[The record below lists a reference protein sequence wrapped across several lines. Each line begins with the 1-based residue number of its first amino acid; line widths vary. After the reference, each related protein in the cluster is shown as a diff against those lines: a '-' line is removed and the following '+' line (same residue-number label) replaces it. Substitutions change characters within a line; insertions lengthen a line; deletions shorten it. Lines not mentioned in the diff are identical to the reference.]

1 MFQFI
6 ETIHYKNGEMP
17 LIHWHNQRF
26 LSTQKENWN
35 AIIYP
40 NISDILQ
47 KKLENYSFDKDIPY
61 KIRLVYGQDSLQ
73 VDVEKYT
80 QKSISELYLI
90 HANEIEYSYKFFDRS
105 KLNQLKTKISTEDEI
120 IAVKQNRITDT
131 SFTNIALFDG
141 DKWYTPL
148 NPLLK
153 GVQRQ
158 YLIEKNILHPKEI
171 LIQDI
176 SNYSQIALFNAMV
189 NWENAWKFSIDQ
201 INPGLFHL

>member
-6 ETIHYKNGEMP
+6 ETIHYRNGKMP
-17 LIHWHNQRF
+17 LINWHNQRF

-40 NISDILQ
+40 NILDILQ
-47 KKLENYSFDKDIPY
+47 KKFENYRFENDLSY
-61 KIRLVYGQDSLQ
+61 KIRLVYGQDYLQ
-73 VDVEKYT
+73 VEAEKYT

-90 HANEIEYSYKFFDRS
+90 HADEVNYSYKFFDRS
-105 KLNQLKTKISTEDEI
+105 KLNQLKSKISTEAEI
-120 IAVKQNRITDT
+120 IAVKQNHLTDT
-131 SFTNIALFDG
+131 SFTNIALYDG

-148 NPLLK
+148 DPLLK

-171 LIQDI
+171 LVQDI

-189 NWENAWKFSIDQ
+189 DWEKAWKFPINQ
-201 INPGLFHL
+201 INPALLNL